1 MFQSL
6 CRGAKT
12 LAMADA
18 LNLVLLIAAS
28 VGSLAFGILA
38 AYGTL
43 RVAFAMMRPQRRPAP
58 VKAPQEVA
66 RVL

>member
-1 MFQSL
+1 
-6 CRGAKT
+6 
-12 LAMADA
+12 MADA